1 MLAACLVVMGVSNFA
16 LGLRSDHGQGAADQL
31 RLAQTYDLVGAVR
44 LDPSIHLT
52 ALEQR
57 APNLDA
63 AIRKDGV
70 ALYSPHLVDTLE
82 GSSILTNAIY
92 RAPPGA
98 VFAQWRQLVLDHPG
112 LYLRER
118 LPVFRWVLAP
128 PDMLVCHPDVVGVDG
143 PPEMMKALGLSA
155 HIRAQDRFLYFYVA
169 NFFHT
174 PVLSHLLYGAMALL
188 FLLLLAWRGAPAD
201 IAVAGLEIAAL
212 TFALSFF
219 VVSIACDYRYLYFL
233 DLAAM
238 TGALQFF
245 CRPRE
250 FPG

>member
-1 MLAACLVVMGVSNFA
+1 
-16 LGLRSDHGQGAADQL
+16 
-31 RLAQTYDLVGAVR
+31 VGAVR

-57 APNLDA
+57 APSLDA

-82 GSSILTNAIY
+82 GSSVLTNAIY

-174 PVLSHLLYGAMALL
+174 SVLSHLLYGAMALL